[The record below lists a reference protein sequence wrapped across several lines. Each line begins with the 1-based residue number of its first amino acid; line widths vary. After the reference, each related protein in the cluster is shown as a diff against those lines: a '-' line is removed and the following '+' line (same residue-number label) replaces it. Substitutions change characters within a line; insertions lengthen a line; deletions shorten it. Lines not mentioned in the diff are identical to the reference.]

1 MSRQKADSSSSEL
14 SAIRRKGRLFVISG
28 PSGVGKGSVINLV
41 LAQLPSIELSVS
53 ATTRA
58 RRPHEI
64 DGTSYHFL
72 TEADFKQRVNQ
83 HEFYEHAS
91 YNNRMYGTLRSTVES
106 RTGAGVDLILEI
118 DIQGAR
124 QVRKLAPTAVLI
136 YMQPPGLAELEKR
149 LRDRAT
155 ETEETVRERLA
166 IAQEEQKSIR
176 TDYRGHYVITNDVL
190 EQCAE
195 VLKAIVV
202 AERHRLTGQPEAPQ
216 GFE

>member
-1 MSRQKADSSSSEL
+1 
-14 SAIRRKGRLFVISG
+14 
-28 PSGVGKGSVINLV
+28 
-41 LAQLPSIELSVS
+41 
-53 ATTRA
+53 
-58 RRPHEI
+58 
-64 DGTSYHFL
+64 
-72 TEADFKQRVNQ
+72 
-83 HEFYEHAS
+83 
-91 YNNRMYGTLRSTVES
+91 MYGTLRSTVES

-124 QVRKLAPTAVLI
+124 QVRKLDPTAVLI